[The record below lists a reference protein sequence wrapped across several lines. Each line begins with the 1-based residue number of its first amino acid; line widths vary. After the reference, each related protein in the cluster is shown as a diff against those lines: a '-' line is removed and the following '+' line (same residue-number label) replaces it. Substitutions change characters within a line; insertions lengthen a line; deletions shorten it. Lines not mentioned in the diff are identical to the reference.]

1 MYNTSHSD
9 VDAAYKEDIVM
20 QAIENL
26 VILLKEMYP
35 RMNEGKL
42 PNLEDM
48 LKMFTNFELIEKM
61 CEILAHNEDLKSK
74 YSIQLAYFKKEFL
87 CKQYRKIKYRKIS
100 LYNH

>member
-9 VDAAYKEDIVM
+9 VDEAYKEDIVM

-48 LKMFTNFELIEKM
+48 LKMFTNFELIEK
-61 CEILAHNEDLKSK
+61 CVK
-74 YSIQLAYFKKEFL
+74 Y
-87 CKQYRKIKYRKIS
+87 
-100 LYNH
+100 